1 MASLNGLENQNDDIL
16 IDEEA
21 VENATEYAH
30 LDSALFGAEF
40 VAPAL
45 DDDETEYLVED
56 FHEVNDLFQAG
67 ASGAC
72 KCPAPLLILL
82 WQERKRLKR
91 RLRQEGLWKDVD
103 K

>member
-1 MASLNGLENQNDDIL
+1 MSLLSSINESDIE
-16 IDEEA
+16 IGEEA
-21 VENATEYAH
+21 LEAAEQFACLDNAFLGVEYSSPT
-30 LDSALFGAEF
+30 F
-40 VAPAL
+40 

-67 ASGAC
+67 ASGTC

-91 RLRQEGLWKDVD
+91 RLRQEGLWNNVNK
-103 K
+103 